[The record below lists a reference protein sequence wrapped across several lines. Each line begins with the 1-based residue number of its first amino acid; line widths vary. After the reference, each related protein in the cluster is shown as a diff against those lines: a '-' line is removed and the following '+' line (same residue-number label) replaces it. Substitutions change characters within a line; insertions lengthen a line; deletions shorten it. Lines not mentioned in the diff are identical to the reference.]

1 MITVFVAYYKQKGG
15 RSVFVKFFES
25 RQDAEEYL
33 ISDEYWGTAKDQF
46 DLNYRFRE
54 FKENY
59 EIVERSLVDVL
70 NEIYAWG
77 KDIDAR
83 LDLHSI

>member
-1 MITVFVAYYKQKGG
+1 MTTVFAAYYKQIGGG
-15 RSVFVKFFES
+15 RELIKFFES
-25 RQDAEEYL
+25 RQDAEVYL
-33 ISDEYWGTAKDQF
+33 TSDDYWGKAKDQF

-54 FKENY
+54 FKENF

-77 KDIDAR
+77 KDIDTR

>member
-1 MITVFVAYYKQKGG
+1 MSTGVQQ
-15 RSVFVKFFES
+15 RTS
-25 RQDAEEYL
+25 L
-33 ISDEYWGTAKDQF
+33 N
-46 DLNYRFRE
+46 LNYRFRE

-77 KDIDAR
+77 KDIDTR
-83 LDLHSI
+83 LDLHSM